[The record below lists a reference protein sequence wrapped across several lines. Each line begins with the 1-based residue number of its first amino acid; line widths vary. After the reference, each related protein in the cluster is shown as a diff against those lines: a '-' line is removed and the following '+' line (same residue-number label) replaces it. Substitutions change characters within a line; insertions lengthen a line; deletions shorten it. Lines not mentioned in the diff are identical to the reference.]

1 MLSIQRNGCFSS
13 RPVAA
18 LIYQRQK
25 HTINVFVSP
34 QGNVPSSGSPI
45 IHPHVVRSRAT
56 ASKPLPEASRRCAAA
71 RQPIAAASSRS
82 ARNIS
87 EAPLVRTVRGR
98 DVEAAATS
106 SAFLVHG
113 GESRCKKKRRIG

>member
-45 IHPHVVRSRAT
+45 IIHTLSAAGPRPRN
-56 ASKPLPEASRRCAAA
+56 LCRRRPGRCVAA
-71 RQPIAAASSRS
+71 RQPIAAASSHS

-98 DVEAAATS
+98 DVEAAAPS

-113 GESRCKKKRRIG
+113 GERSL